1 MKKNK
6 FYIIFTTILILTAQV
21 YPSQFWKSLIM
32 PGWGE
37 KSLNNNDKG
46 DAHLLSEFVLMTC
59 TFFSDKQYSTYRN
72 DYRIYSTD
80 HAGVNWYG
88 KSDLYAAHVG
98 NYDSKE
104 EFNNQ
109 QLLNFG
115 PTAFTYDGQGYNWD
129 WQGDD
134 IIRNRYDT
142 WRNKSELYNEGKELF
157 IAGML
162 LNRII
167 SIINVLSLEKES
179 RIDSDFYYQ
188 NDGNMSFKI
197 NYKF

>member
-6 FYIIFTTILILTAQV
+6 LYIILVAILICTSQI
-21 YPSQFWKSLIM
+21 YPSEFLKSLIM

-46 DAHLLSEFVLMTC
+46 NIHLLSEFTLIACV
-59 TFFSDKQYSTYRN
+59 FFSDKQYSTYRN
-72 DYRIYSTD
+72 DYRIYGTEY
-80 HAGVNWYG
+80 ANVNWYG

-98 NYDSKE
+98 NYDSMQQFNE
-104 EFNNQ
+104 EQFSSSSQ
-109 QLLNFG
+109 
-115 PTAFTYDGQGYNWD
+115 YDSQGYNWD
-129 WQGDD
+129 WHGDD
-134 IIRNRYDT
+134 ILRNRYDT
-142 WRNKSELYNEGKELF
+142 FRNKSELYNEAKGFF

-167 SIINVLSLEKES
+167 SFINVLSIEKENK
-179 RIDSDFYYQ
+179 IDSDFYYG
-188 NDGNMSFKI
+188 NDGNMNFKI